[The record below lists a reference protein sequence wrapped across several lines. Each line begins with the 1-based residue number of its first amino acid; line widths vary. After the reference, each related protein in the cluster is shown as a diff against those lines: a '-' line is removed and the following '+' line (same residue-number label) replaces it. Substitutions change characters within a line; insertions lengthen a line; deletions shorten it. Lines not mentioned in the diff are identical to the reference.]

1 MTEFTRTGQQDGDVG
16 PRADLNGDA
25 GGAGVLGHAK
35 ELCVNKMG
43 HTMVP
48 RAEAGTVKFR
58 ELFWQH
64 RLQTVTYCAV
74 FWSFGMCVAFLGP
87 TLLDLA
93 CRISTVFSTMSWI
106 FFSQSLFTLVGS
118 ACGGF
123 LIQRMGNHLV
133 LLVSTTMLAV
143 TLAVIPFCS
152 VLGWLAFVLAV
163 MGFFMGT
170 IDTVANISMIQLYG
184 MNVAPFL
191 QALHFFYG
199 LGAFLS
205 PMIAKP
211 FLLNKDCTAMI
222 LNGTRTH
229 NHHKLDFSL
238 TPNMSQP
245 LPDVHKMQKTS
256 EIQYAFWILS
266 GLQIPVVLLL
276 LVLVGKELLGF
287 GGPPDA
293 SLPKGAGGVEA
304 DKEAFEMQASAGAGG
319 KGGATVVPKD
329 PEDRPAVT
337 KDQVVVVTGLTAT
350 MLFLYDGL
358 QAGYGGYVFSYAV
371 KSIAGMSMN
380 EAAYLN
386 ACFWGT
392 FAFGRLMSIGIAT
405 RLAPSFMLL
414 CNISGCLLAML
425 LMLSFRHNHG
435 VLYVG
440 TCIFGTFLSSVYP
453 TAVSLAETYIHVTS
467 SITSILV
474 VTAAAGEMLM
484 PVIIGHEFDAWGPAS
499 VLVSG
504 VIVTLISF
512 VVYFLLYLVA
522 QTITRQTSDRS
533 LVQRLK
539 SLLTR
544 RTEETAEDTG
554 LMKHHVK
561 YYTRM
566 RSDLSE
572 SSLGDEGQTDVGD
585 VLAGTKDNTVTS
597 PPALL

>member
-1 MTEFTRTGQQDGDVG
+1 MEESPQMDKMGGVT
-16 PRADLNGDA
+16 NGTV
-25 GGAGVLGHAK
+25 GGAGILGHAK

-48 RAEAGTVKFR
+48 RPVGGNVKFR
-58 ELFWQH
+58 ELFWKN

-87 TLLDLA
+87 TLLDLE
-93 CRISTVFSTMSWI
+93 CRISSVFSSMSWI
-106 FFSQSLFTLVGS
+106 FFSQSLFTLIGS

-123 LIQRMGNHLV
+123 LIQRLGNHVV
-133 LLVSTTMLAV
+133 LLLSTTMLAV
-143 TLAVIPFCS
+143 TLAVIPYCT
-152 VLGWLAFVLAV
+152 VLGWLAAVLAL

-205 PMIAKP
+205 PMIAEP
-211 FLLNKDCTAMI
+211 FLLNKNCTEI
-222 LNGTRTH
+222 VLNTTTTTS
-229 NHHKLDFSL
+229 HHHHDQHQHTQDKALNLSY
-238 TPNMSQP
+238 
-245 LPDVHKMQKTS
+245 PDHHTLELKNNS

-266 GLQIPVVLLL
+266 GLQVPVVLLL
-276 LVLVGKELLGF
+276 TMLVGREVF
-287 GGPPDA
+287 GLDA
-293 SLPKGAGGVEA
+293 DPAGEVAVGAGGSVEA
-304 DKEAFEMQASAGAGG
+304 GKEAYEMKVSSGG
-319 KGGATVVPKD
+319 TEPK
-329 PEDRPAVT
+329 
-337 KDQVVVVTGLTAT
+337 VVVVEHGERPPVNREQVVTITLLTALL
-350 MLFLYDGL
+350 LFLYDGL

-405 RLAPSFMLL
+405 KLAPSFMLL
-414 CNISGCLLAML
+414 CNISGCLVAMV
-425 LMLSFRHNHG
+425 LMLSFHHNHA
-435 VLYVG
+435 VLYIG

-453 TAVSLAETYIHVTS
+453 TAVSLAETYIPVTS
-467 SITSILV
+467 HITSGLV
-474 VTAAAGEMLM
+474 MTAAAGEMII
-484 PVIIGHEFDAWGPAS
+484 PVVIGHEFEAYGPAS

-504 VIVTLISF
+504 VVMTLVSV
-512 VVYFLLYLVA
+512 VVYLLLYLVA
-522 QTITRQTSDRS
+522 QTITRQSSEQS
-533 LVQRLK
+533 LLKRLK
-539 SLLTR
+539 ALLLR
-544 RTEETAEDTG
+544 QKEEMEDSG

-566 RSDLSE
+566 ASQLSE
-572 SSLGDEGQTDVGD
+572 SSLGEEAGSPEGTGPRGQSA
-585 VLAGTKDNTVTS
+585 LSDNS
-597 PPALL
+597 PAPL

>member
-1 MTEFTRTGQQDGDVG
+1 MGGVGMDVSSNGDV
-16 PRADLNGDA
+16 

-48 RAEAGTVKFR
+48 PPVGGSVKFR
-58 ELFWQH
+58 ELFWKN
-64 RLQTVTYCAV
+64 RLQTITYCSV

-87 TLLDLA
+87 TLLDLE
-93 CRISTVFSTMSWI
+93 CRISSVFSTMSWV
-106 FFSQSLFTLVGS
+106 FFSQSLFTLIGS

-123 LIQRMGNHLV
+123 LIQRLGNHVV
-133 LLVSTTMLAV
+133 LLTSTAMLAV
-143 TLAVIPFCS
+143 TLAIIPYCT
-152 VLGWLAFVLAV
+152 VLGWLATVLAV

-211 FLLNKDCTAMI
+211 FLLNKDCTATA
-222 LNGTRTH
+222 LNKTH
-229 NHHKLDFSL
+229 NHHRLDL
-238 TPNMSQP
+238 ENAPNMSQQIH
-245 LPDVHKMQKTS
+245 DIQDAKNTS

-266 GLQIPVVLLL
+266 SLQAPVLLL
-276 LVLVGKELLGF
+276 LAVLVAREVLGLSNGGQTEAPSVGVTVEAGKE
-287 GGPPDA
+287 A
-293 SLPKGAGGVEA
+293 Y
-304 DKEAFEMQASAGAGG
+304 EMQTSAGAGA
-319 KGGATVVPKD
+319 KPTPAAGG
-329 PEDRPAVT
+329 ERPAVT
-337 KDQVVVVTGLTAT
+337 RDQVIAVTLLTAI

-358 QAGYGGYVFSYAV
+358 QAGYGGYVFSYAI
-371 KSIAGMSMN
+371 KSIAGMSTN

-405 RLAPSFMLL
+405 KLAPSFMLM
-414 CNISGCLLAML
+414 CNISGCLVAMV
-425 LMLSFRHNHG
+425 LMLSLRHNHA

-467 SITSILV
+467 SMTSVLV
-474 VTAAAGEMLM
+474 VTAAAGEMII
-484 PVIIGHEFDAWGPAS
+484 PVIIGHEFDSIGPAS
-499 VLVSG
+499 VLISG
-504 VIVTLISF
+504 VVMTLLSF
-512 VVYFLLYLVA
+512 VVIILLHLVA
-522 QTITRQTSDRS
+522 HTITRQSS
-533 LVQRLK
+533 EQNLIKRLK
-539 SLLTR
+539 ALLLR
-544 RTEETAEDTG
+544 KKEEAAEDTG

-572 SSLGDEGQTDVGD
+572 SSLGEDASIADGADTVGHSTQGD
-585 VLAGTKDNTVTS
+585 GS
-597 PPALL
+597 PAQL